1 MDSLK
6 GNLAAMH
13 EKVDGNKRKLNR
25 NEANVKRCCK
35 VELTQEK
42 LYTNQ
47 EINIRH
53 YGKAV
58 KVTNQ
63 NCVL

>member
-6 GNLAAMH
+6 GNLEAMH

-25 NEANVKRCCK
+25 NDAKVKRCCK